1 MASEIQVQTISG
13 PPTGANANKVIIPA
27 GQTLDASAGG
37 MSLPPGVGGKL
48 LQASQVTTNFEFTN
62 SSTSWTDSG
71 FYIDV
76 TPTNATTAIL
86 VFISG
91 GRVRVNTTADEDILI
106 AIRRNDTIITSNNI
120 SRIGSTTATTE
131 FPLSHA
137 QLDTSHN
144 TTSTI
149 RYKVYTQKS
158 TGSDSFNINNGT
170 AQCFSITAME
180 FAQ

>member
-1 MASEIQVQTISG
+1 MASELYVETLKGLTS
-13 PPTGANANKVIIPA
+13 GANANKVIIPS

-37 MSLPPGVGGKL
+37 MVLPAGVGGKV
-48 LQASQVTTNFEFTN
+48 LQTSQVTTNSEFTS
-62 SSTSWTDSG
+62 SSTSWVDSG

-76 TPTNATTAIL
+76 TPTDATTAIL

-91 GRVRVNTTADEDILI
+91 GRVRVNTSNDEDVNV

-120 SRIGSTTATTE
+120 SRIGSIGGGVE

-144 TTSTI
+144 TTNTV
-149 RYKVYTQKS
+149 RYKVYARKT
-158 TGSDSFNINNGT
+158 TGSDSFNINNGS
-170 AQCFSITAME
+170 AECFSITAME
-180 FAQ
+180 IAG